1 MRIAVRLR
9 QETIQHREG
18 LPLKMQQLIFGGN
31 LLKNDRTMADY
42 SIEQEAAII
51 VRTRL
56 SYMHHVVTTLQP

>member
-18 LPLKMQQLIFGGN
+18 LPLKMQQLIFGN

-42 SIEQEAAII
+42 NIEQEAAII
-51 VRTRL
+51 VGTRL